1 MSPGSHCSHFRVVT
15 TDRGTPRSSRNSSP
29 GVSNGPIE
37 RPCLKGGRRREL
49 SFKIVLYL
57 GQSCGMHTCVITQ
70 REGKRGEGRGIGG
83 REGGSLFTKGLKS
96 ILGKHFCSGNWT
108 GLSQISPTAMCSA
121 MLLGFKR
128 VIIKIYQCLKG
139 TWEHGLKG
147 GQPYTPT
154 TLCPCRRRGN
164 GN

>member
-1 MSPGSHCSHFRVVT
+1 MCEDLSAGSQNQCRAQRSSMSPGSHCSHFRVVT

-108 GLSQISPTAMCSA
+108 GLSLVP
-121 MLLGFKR
+121 
-128 VIIKIYQCLKG
+128 
-139 TWEHGLKG
+139 
-147 GQPYTPT
+147 QPCAR
-154 TLCPCRRRGN
+154 LCYLDSN
-164 GN
+164 E